1 MSANGAVQ
9 KKLEET
15 AVKVEQYIEKL
26 LESKKPEMLY
36 EAGRHIIAAGGK
48 RLRPYLVLKSCELVG
63 GDSELAIPYAAALE
77 ILHNFTL
84 IHDDIMDND
93 LLRRGVPTVH
103 KKWGVPMAIL
113 GGDLLF
119 VKVYQSMVEPA
130 MKGAVPID
138 RALACI
144 DRVTKATVTLCE
156 GQALD
161 IIYSGNEDISREDYI
176 SMVEGKTSALFRA
189 CAEVGAIIGGGETDD
204 VETLGSFAWDSGV
217 AFQIVDDILGV
228 VSHEETLGKPVG
240 SDIRE
245 GKKTLLMIHALEK
258 ATQAEKGEL
267 LNVLGNEDASEQ
279 DIVLATKILKKTGS
293 IEYAREKAD
302 EYVNR
307 AMDTISYFPDSE
319 SKEELIELIEYF
331 TKRTY

>member
-1 MSANGAVQ
+1 MSASDAVQ
-9 KKLEET
+9 RKLQEA
-15 AVKVEQYIEKL
+15 AVNVERYMEKL
-26 LESKKPEMLY
+26 LESRRPETLY

-63 GDSELAIPYAAALE
+63 GDPELAIPYAAALE
-77 ILHNFTL
+77 VLHNFTL

-93 LLRRGVPTVH
+93 FLRRGVPTVH
-103 KKWGVPMAIL
+103 EKWGVPMAIL

-138 RALACI
+138 RALACV

-161 IIYSGNEDISREDYI
+161 ITYSGNEDISKEDYI

-189 CAEVGAIIGGGETDD
+189 CAEVGAIIGGGDPDD
-204 VETLGSFAWDSGV
+204 IELLGSFAWDSGV

-228 VSHEETLGKPVG
+228 VSDEETLGKPVG

-245 GKKTLLMIHALEK
+245 GKKTLIMIHALEK
-258 ATQAEKGEL
+258 ATPAEKGGL
-267 LNVLGNEDASEQ
+267 LKVLGNEDASEH
-279 DIVLATKILKKTGS
+279 DIALATQTLIETGS

-302 EYVNR
+302 EYVDR

-319 SKEELIELIEYF
+319 AKGDLIELTEYF